1 MRIVGIFMF
10 IFLGVI
16 SIIGLA
22 ALDNTWFSFILG
34 VCAFMGG
41 AVSGL
46 LTFMDHGN
54 LYRDAHSKI
63 VEENKK
69 YEKVIRL
76 LNEEII
82 RLKSEVLNKI
92 K

>member
-1 MRIVGIFMF
+1 MNE
-10 IFLGVI
+10 LE
-16 SIIGLA
+16 
-22 ALDNTWFSFILG
+22 IL
-34 VCAFMGG
+34 
-41 AVSGL
+41 
-46 LTFMDHGN
+46 
-54 LYRDAHSKI
+54 K
-63 VEENKK
+63 EENEK

>member
-63 VEENKK
+63 IEENKSMK
-69 YEKVIRL
+69 
-76 LNEEII
+76 
-82 RLKSEVLNKI
+82 KS
-92 K
+92 

>member
-1 MRIVGIFMF
+1 MNE
-10 IFLGVI
+10 LE
-16 SIIGLA
+16 SL
-22 ALDNTWFSFILG
+22 
-34 VCAFMGG
+34 
-41 AVSGL
+41 
-46 LTFMDHGN
+46 
-54 LYRDAHSKI
+54 K
-63 VEENKK
+63 EENER

>member
-82 RLKSEVLNKI
+82 RLKAEVLNKI

>member
-10 IFLGVI
+10 IFLGVV

-46 LTFMDHGN
+46 LTFMDHSN
-54 LYRDAHSKI
+54 LYRDAYSKT
-63 VEENKK
+63 VEENER

-82 RLKSEVLNKI
+82 RLKAEVLNKI

>member
-1 MRIVGIFMF
+1 MNEFER
-10 IFLGVI
+10 L
-16 SIIGLA
+16 
-22 ALDNTWFSFILG
+22 
-34 VCAFMGG
+34 
-41 AVSGL
+41 
-46 LTFMDHGN
+46 
-54 LYRDAHSKI
+54 K
-63 VEENKK
+63 EENEK

>member
-1 MRIVGIFMF
+1 MRIIGIFMF

-16 SIIGLA
+16 SIMGLA

-54 LYRDAHSKI
+54 LYRAAHSKI
-63 VEENKK
+63 VEENEK